1 MMKRPASPTFWVL
14 PLLMAAACAPLPIQ
28 QTSVSTPSASERT
41 FAIPQAGQNP
51 NVEDPTFRPL
61 PGAKAYFGQV
71 AGAGYRIE
79 VPEKWNGDLVMF
91 AHGWNTT
98 RRLTAPYLP
107 VRELAIRQG
116 AAWAASSNRG
126 GGYNPDD
133 GVQDTLILRELFK
146 QKVGTPKRTFIYGRS
161 MGGNVV
167 VASLERY
174 PDIYSGGI
182 SECGGVNGIERLNYL
197 LSYAALAGYF
207 SGVDFFAPEVKGPA
221 DVVALLNQKVYPALG
236 ASADQLTDAGKR
248 FRSAVIHLGGGHR
261 PFAEEGF
268 AAAYRSNFDLATIV
282 ITETSFRGTALGNTD
297 EKYHVDPGLGVDD
310 AVLNQGVKRIAP
322 DPSARNV
329 DTHYEFTR
337 FKGNLKAPLL
347 TIHGTGDAQ
356 VPIRAELQYRELVEA
371 SGTSAML
378 VQRAVR
384 RIAHCDFSTA
394 ERNRAFTDLLGWV
407 TTGSKPEGDDLSGPL
422 LDVGRRWSDP
432 LRQDDPGHP

>member
-1 MMKRPASPTFWVL
+1 MMKRLGAPTFSL
-14 PLLMAAACAPLPIQ
+14 LLFLMAGACAPLP
-28 QTSVSTPSASERT
+28 SVSMPSASGRT
-41 FAIPQAGQNP
+41 FAIPQAGPNP
-51 NVEDPTFRPL
+51 NVEDPTFRAL

-71 AGAGYRIE
+71 AGSGYRIE
-79 VPEKWNGDLVMF
+79 VPDKWNGDLVLF

-116 AAWAASSNRG
+116 VAWAASSNHAS
-126 GGYNPDD
+126 GYDPDD

-146 QKVGTPKRTFIYGRS
+146 QMIGTPKRTFIYGRS

-182 SECGGVNGIERLNYL
+182 TECGSINGIERLNYL
-197 LSYAALAGYF
+197 LSYTVLAGYF
-207 SGVDFFAPEVKGPA
+207 SGVDFFAQEVHGPA

-236 ASADQLTDAGKR
+236 ASADKLTDAGKR
-248 FRSAVIHLGGGHR
+248 FRSAVINLGGGHR

-268 AAAYRSNFDLATIV
+268 AAAYRSNFDLAVIV
-282 ITETSFRGTALGNTD
+282 ITDTTFRGAALGNIG
-297 EKYHVDPGLGVDD
+297 EKYHVDPELGVDD
-310 AVLNQGVKRIAP
+310 AALNRSVKRIAP
-322 DPSARNV
+322 DPSARNA

-337 FKGNLKAPLL
+337 FKGNLKVPLM

-356 VPIRAELQYRELVEA
+356 VPIRTEQQYREWVEA
-371 SGTSAML
+371 SGASAML
-378 VQRAVR
+378 VQRASR
-384 RIAHCDFSTA
+384 RFVHCDYSTA
-394 ERNRAFTDLLGWV
+394 ERNRAFTDLLSWV
-407 TTGSKPEGDDLSGPL
+407 TTGSKPEGDDLSGSL
-422 LDVGRRWSDP
+422 LDAGKRWSEP